1 VVFKKRARGV
11 FVMIKDP
18 RGGSGRGQGR
28 KKVESGRAYNYKP
41 SLEADK
47 ILQETPAKKKA
58 FIDKAIIYYA
68 NFIQNRIEEA
78 GDSMDEYLN
87 VL

>member
-1 VVFKKRARGV
+1 
-11 FVMIKDP
+11 MIKDP
-18 RGGSGRGQGR
+18 RGGPGRGQGR

-78 GDSMDEYLN
+78 DDSILDS
-87 VL
+87 